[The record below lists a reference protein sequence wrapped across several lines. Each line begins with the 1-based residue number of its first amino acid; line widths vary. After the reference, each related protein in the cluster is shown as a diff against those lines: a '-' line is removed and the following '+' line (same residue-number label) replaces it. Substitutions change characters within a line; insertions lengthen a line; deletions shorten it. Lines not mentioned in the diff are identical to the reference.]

1 MTIADLRKM
10 ISEFPD
16 DAEVTR
22 KVHSYERLPEDFL
35 ALNGRFLTIAAQVN
49 GSSAGYRLVEDGD
62 IDNPA
67 RIEKI
72 CVLEFARG

>member
-1 MTIADLRKM
+1 MTIRDLRAM
-10 ISEFPD
+10 IADFPD

-35 ALNGRFLTIAAQVN
+35 ALNGRFLTIATRTN
-49 GSSAGYRLVEDGD
+49 GSSAGFRLVEDSD
-62 IDNPA
+62 VTNPS